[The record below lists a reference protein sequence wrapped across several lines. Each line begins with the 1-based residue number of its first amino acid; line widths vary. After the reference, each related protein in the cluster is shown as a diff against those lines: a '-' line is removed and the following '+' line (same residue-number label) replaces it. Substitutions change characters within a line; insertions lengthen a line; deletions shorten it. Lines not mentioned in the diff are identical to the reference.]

1 MRKLLFFKEGELK
14 IIFLLILSILFTS
27 CVDNTITVD
36 DDIWISNVLPNPAN
50 INDTLTVVIDALG
63 TGKSVG
69 PIDSLSQVSV
79 ILSAGNIFQKQNVTC
94 YRIGNR
100 ILGDFRYYNF
110 LDTLRGTQFIQF
122 SVTDST
128 MSNSKVNVGLKDY
141 LIKSDIVLT
150 INK

>member
-79 ILSAGNIFQKQNVTC
+79 ILIAGNIFQKQNVTC

-110 LDTLRGTQFIQF
+110 LDTLRDTQFIQF

-128 MSNSKVNVGLKDY
+128 LPNSKVNVGLKDY

>member
-1 MRKLLFFKEGELK
+1 MKKFQ
-14 IIFLLILSILFTS
+14 IIFYLILSILFTS
-27 CVDNTITVD
+27 CVDNTIPID

-50 INDTLTVVIDALG
+50 INDTVTVVIDALG
-63 TGKSVG
+63 TGRSTG
-69 PIDSLSQVSV
+69 PIDSLSQISL
-79 ILSAGNIFQKQNVTC
+79 ILTAGKIFQEQKVTG

-122 SVTDST
+122 AVTDST
-128 MSNSKVNVGLKDY
+128 LTSSKVNVGLKDY

-150 INK
+150 IIK

>member
-1 MRKLLFFKEGELK
+1 MKKIK
-14 IIFLLILSILFTS
+14 IISFLFLSILFTS
-27 CVDNTITVD
+27 CVNNTVPID

-50 INDTLTVVIDALG
+50 INDTVTVVIDALG
-63 TGKSVG
+63 TGRSTG
-69 PIDSLSQVSV
+69 PIDSLSQISL
-79 ILSAGNIFQKQNVTC
+79 ILTAGKIFQEQKVTG

-122 SVTDST
+122 AVTDST
-128 MSNSKVNVGLKDY
+128 LTSSRVNVRLKDY